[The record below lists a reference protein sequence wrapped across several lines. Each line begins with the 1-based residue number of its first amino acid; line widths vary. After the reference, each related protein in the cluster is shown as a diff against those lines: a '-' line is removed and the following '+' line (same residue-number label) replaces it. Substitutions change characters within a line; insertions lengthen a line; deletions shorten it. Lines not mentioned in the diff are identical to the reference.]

1 MHADREHRASPG
13 LVLEAFLPY
22 RLSVLSNRI
31 SQAIARAYGERH
43 DLSVTEWRT
52 LAVLGR
58 FPGLSASEVVERT
71 AMDKVAVSRA
81 VATLVRQKRIR
92 KTRDPADKRRAVLR
106 LTPLGQSV
114 YESVA
119 AEALACE
126 DALLAALAPE
136 ERTALDHA
144 LARLA
149 QEGLPRLDQT
159 LAGRA
164 A

>member
-1 MHADREHRASPG
+1 MQVDTERSARLE
-13 LVLEAFLPY
+13 LVLEDFLPY

-58 FPGLSASEVVERT
+58 FPGLSATEVVERT

-92 KTRDPADKRRAVLR
+92 KTRDKADKRRAVLR
-106 LTPLGQSV
+106 LTVLGQSV
-114 YESVA
+114 YDAVA

-126 DALLAALAPE
+126 DALLGALAPE
-136 ERTALDHA
+136 ERTALDRA

-149 QEGLPRLDQT
+149 EDGLPRLDQT
-159 LAGRA
+159 LAGRVS
-164 A
+164 